1 MEILLTL
8 TVGTL
13 CIVCFFIGARVGQAV
28 SRGETIKTPSV
39 NPLEAY
45 RRREDRKKA
54 ETEQDRIETIMGNIE
69 RYDGTSNGQRDVPGG

>member
-13 CIVCFFIGARVGQAV
+13 CIVCFFIGVRVGQAV
-28 SRGETIKTPSV
+28 SRGETIKTPPI
-39 NPLEAY
+39 NPLETI